1 MLQVIVAEAQSWLM
15 TNVYVGEVAAA
26 PILTEFF
33 LECDMFEKTISAML
47 LLYYTAL
54 FSTLI
59 WGKQ

>member
-26 PILTEFF
+26 PILTELF

-47 LLYYTAL
+47 LLYYTA
-54 FSTLI
+54 
-59 WGKQ
+59 